1 MQRRNFL
8 FNTAVAA
15 GAFTLLGKK
24 SFASWITDPTYQ
36 FKPLRNNV
44 GMFAEQGGT
53 IAWMINKEGIVVVDA
68 EFPDPAKHLIAE
80 LKKQSDKP
88 FEWLINTHHHG
99 DHTSGN
105 ISFKGLVNKVAAHAN
120 SLANQTRVAIAQKKE
135 DQQLYP
141 DTTFTDKWKIKVGD
155 ERIQAYYY
163 GPGHTNG
170 DAMIHFEHA
179 NIVHMGDLVFNRRYP
194 FIDRSAGA
202 SVKNWA
208 LVLEKAQ
215 KKFDKDTLF
224 VFGHAFDPLKV
235 TGNMDDLKAMQNY
248 MERLA
253 DFVQTGIKAGKS
265 KDEIIKSTSIPGVT
279 DWQGDGIDRSLTAA
293 YEEFSV

>member
-8 FNTAVAA
+8 LDTAVAA

-194 FIDRSAGA
+194 FVDRSAGA

-208 LVLEKAQ
+208 VVLEKAQ

-235 TGNMDDLKAMQNY
+235 TGNMEDLKAMQNY
-248 MERLA
+248 MEKLA
-253 DFVQTGIKAGKS
+253 DFVQTSIKAGKS

>member
-1 MQRRNFL
+1 MQRRQFL

-15 GAFTLLGKK
+15 GTFTLLGKK
-24 SFASWITDPTYQ
+24 SFASLLADPAYQ

-53 IAWMINKEGIVVVDA
+53 IAWLVNKEGIVVVDA

-80 LKKQSDKP
+80 LQKQSDKP

-105 ISFKGLVNKVAAHAN
+105 ISFKGLVKNVAAHAN
-120 SLANQTRVAIAQKKE
+120 SLTNQKAVAVAQKKE
-135 DQQLYP
+135 DLQLYP
-141 DTTFTDKWKIKVGD
+141 DTTFNDTWKIKVGD
-155 ERIQAYYY
+155 ERIKTYYF

-194 FIDRSAGA
+194 FIDKSAGA
-202 SVKNWA
+202 SVKNWP
-208 LVLEKAQ
+208 VTLEMAQ

-224 VFGHAFDPLKV
+224 VFGHAFDPQKV
-235 TGNMDDLKAMQNY
+235 TGDMEDIKAMQNY
-248 MERLA
+248 MEKLA
-253 DFVQTGIKAGKS
+253 DFVQSSIKAGKS
-265 KDEIIKSTSIPGVT
+265 KEEILQAKSIPGVT
-279 DWQGDGIDRSLTAA
+279 DWQGDGINRSLEAA
-293 YEEFSV
+293 YQEFSV